1 MGILNKIFKNEKLV
15 INTFAAILF
24 TCGLLFG
31 IVFYFYGNET
41 IVQLNKYIFFYKE
54 EATTDDKT

>member
-24 TCGLLFG
+24 ICGLLFG

-41 IVQLNKYIFFYKE
+41 IVQLNKYILKVRGG
-54 EATTDDKT
+54 